1 MLFKCLLTSNDT
13 AVCEERRRLEEKV
26 DIIQESIRTSREL
39 ASFAV
44 NQNKLT
50 DTGDWALCAAFCT
63 GVLLA

>member
-26 DIIQESIRTSREL
+26 DIIHESIRTSREL

-50 DTGDWALCAAFCT
+50 DTGD
-63 GVLLA
+63 